1 MSIYRIA
8 GYMLLGFAAW
18 SVLKAEKRRPR
29 NGQASEA
36 APLPESRW
44 EGEGG
49 ALPVSGA
56 QLAPEPWHASDPAK
70 GTKASSM

>member
-1 MSIYRIA
+1 MSFYRIA
-8 GYMLLGFAAW
+8 GYVLLGFAAW
-18 SVLKAEKRRPR
+18 SVLKAERRRQAAGP
-29 NGQASEA
+29 ASEP

-56 QLAPEPWHASDPAK
+56 QLAPHPWHASEPAK
-70 GTKASSM
+70 VTKASAT